1 MNKYIII
8 AIVAVLMVVGG
19 LVFQKTK
26 TTSDRVVQNSGKEV
40 KMTIR
45 AVKNEWRWDIEKVA
59 VNAGDRVI
67 LTIIN
72 EDDYDHGIGLDAYGI
87 NERMPANST
96 IVVDFVA
103 TRKGKFVF
111 YCSVPCGKGEVM
123 GRTRDHFDMTGE
135 LEVT

>member
-67 LTIIN
+67 LTLIN

-111 YCSVPCGKGEVM
+111 YCFPSIFLAYICLFFIVALNI
-123 GRTRDHFDMTGE
+123 F
-135 LEVT
+135 